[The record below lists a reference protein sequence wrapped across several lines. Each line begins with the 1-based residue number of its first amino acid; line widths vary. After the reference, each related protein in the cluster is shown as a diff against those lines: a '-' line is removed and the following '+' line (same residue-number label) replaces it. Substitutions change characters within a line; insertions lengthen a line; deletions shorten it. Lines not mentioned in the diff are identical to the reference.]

1 MGILSRFKK
10 SEPAQ
15 PPKSGAIEKEPSYV
29 MLIPKDD
36 SLLDN
41 PKSLVKK
48 LTAMSGIKVV
58 STTENDNGSY
68 KIALEYNEE
77 SFDFFVSVE
86 DFSLPELFRIGHDFT
101 DEEIGVMESA
111 KRGLS
116 SKMVFGEN
124 NCSSFHLQIK
134 LLCAMIS
141 EPAGIVDSSSERMLA
156 GRWAKLAAQSEV
168 APSPEY
174 LYVMQCVSGENN
186 EVWIHTH
193 GLNRCGSVELEILQ
207 SDSEHYSSQTGIIN
221 TLAMRAISNNG
232 LEDEFEPIYL
242 MQLSEEISLVA
253 AWTDWEKAIKMYPQN
268 LLGGISDRQE
278 WHNVNTGVVYLY
290 KNKQD
295 ADNRK
300 LSHVSIYNELY
311 GENSIQMI
319 TTEETERM
327 RRLALERLDYMTA
340 LWNGRENFEKLAIII
355 KVGLEVDEEYR
366 DGDMKEHIWFE
377 LKALN
382 EPDGSF
388 TAELTQEP
396 YYVKALKAGDIRKC
410 RFDEITD
417 WIVFISDDR
426 ITPDSVY
433 RLGQNRTISG

>member
-15 PPKSGAIEKEPSYV
+15 PPKSGTIEKEPSYV

-41 PKSLVKK
+41 PESLVKK

-86 DFSLPELFRIGHDFT
+86 DFSPPELFRSEHNFT
-101 DEEIGVMESA
+101 DEEAEIIQSA
-111 KRGLS
+111 KRGLANS
-116 SKMVFGEN
+116 MTFGEN

-174 LYVMQCVSGENN
+174 LYVIQAVSGDADD
-186 EVWIHTH
+186 VWLHTH
-193 GLNRCGSVELEILQ
+193 GLNRCGGVELEILA
-207 SDSEHYSSQTGIIN
+207 SDKESYVGQGNILNSLAKRTVSNGKSTDEYEPVY
-221 TLAMRAISNNG
+221 AMRLSDG
-232 LEDEFEPIYL
+232 EP
-242 MQLSEEISLVA
+242 LVA
-253 AWTDWEKAIKMYPQN
+253 TWISWEKALKMHPAKIV
-268 LLGGISDRQE
+268 GGASDRE
-278 WHNVNTGVVYLY
+278 EGHNVNTGVVFVY
-290 KNKQD
+290 KEPQDVDNK
-295 ADNRK
+295 K
-300 LSHVSIYNELY
+300 LSHVGIFNKLLS
-311 GENSIQMI
+311 ENPIMMI

-366 DGDMKEHIWFE
+366 DGNMKEHIWFE

-433 RLGQNRTISG
+433 RLEK